1 MNIWFEAIAGAGGI
15 DATPNH
21 AVSHAHPRK
30 PRPRKSHRNRAEPGL
45 ARRLVTDIGG
55 AVPLR
60 AFQAVRHWRRRG
72 KAYRELNALDNRILK
87 DIGIDR
93 GSIREL
99 VDAQLEAGT
108 S

>member
-1 MNIWFEAIAGAGGI
+1 MNIWFDTIARAGGI

-21 AVSHAHPRK
+21 AVSHARPLK
-30 PRPRKSHRNRAEPGL
+30 PHRNRAEPSL

-60 AFQAVRHWRRRG
+60 AFQAVRQWRRRG
-72 KAYRELNALDNRILK
+72 QAYRELNALDNRVLK

>member
-1 MNIWFEAIAGAGGI
+1 MNIWFDAIARAGGI
-15 DATPNH
+15 EAAPNH
-21 AVSHAHPRK
+21 AISHARPRK
-30 PRPRKSHRNRAEPGL
+30 PHRSRAEPGL

-60 AFQAVRHWRRRG
+60 AFDALRHWRRRG
-72 KAYRELNALDNRILK
+72 KAYRELNALDNRVLK

-99 VDAQLEAGT
+99 VDAQLQAEVGT

>member
-1 MNIWFEAIAGAGGI
+1 MNIWLDAIARAGGI
-15 DATPNH
+15 DTAPNH
-21 AVSHAHPRK
+21 AVSHA
-30 PRPRKSHRNRAEPGL
+30 RPGKVRRNRAEPGL

-60 AFQAVRHWRRRG
+60 AIQALRHWRRRG
-72 KAYRELNALDNRILK
+72 KAVGELSALDNHMLK
-87 DIGIDR
+87 DIGISR

-99 VDAQLEAGT
+99 VDAQLQAEIDT

>member
-1 MNIWFEAIAGAGGI
+1 MNIWFDTIARAGGI
-15 DATPNH
+15 DAAPNH
-21 AVSHAHPRK
+21 AVSHARPRK
-30 PRPRKSHRNRAEPGL
+30 PHRNRAEPGL

-60 AFQAVRHWRRRG
+60 AFRAVRHWRRRG
-72 KAYRELNALDNRILK
+72 QAYRELNALDNRVLK

-99 VDAQLEAGT
+99 VDAQLEADT

>member
-1 MNIWFEAIAGAGGI
+1 MNIWFDAIARAGGI
-15 DATPNH
+15 DAAPNH
-21 AVSHAHPRK
+21 AISHA
-30 PRPRKSHRNRAEPGL
+30 RPRKSRRSRAEPGL

-60 AFQAVRHWRRRG
+60 AFQALRHWRRRG
-72 KAYRELNALDNRILK
+72 KAYRELNALDNRVLR

>member
-1 MNIWFEAIAGAGGI
+1 MNIWFDAIARAGGI
-15 DATPNH
+15 DAAPNR
-21 AVSHAHPRK
+21 AVSHA
-30 PRPRKSHRNRAEPGL
+30 RPRKSQRNRAEPGL
-45 ARRLVTDIGG
+45 VRRLVTDIGG

-60 AFQAVRHWRRRG
+60 AFQALRHWRRRG
-72 KAYRELNALDNRILK
+72 KAYRELNALDNRVLK

-99 VDAQLEAGT
+99 VDAQLEADT

>member
-1 MNIWFEAIAGAGGI
+1 MNILFDAIALAGGI
-15 DATPNH
+15 DAGPSH
-21 AVSHAHPRK
+21 RVSHA
-30 PRPRKSHRNRAEPGL
+30 RPRKARRSPAAPGL

-60 AFQAVRHWRRRG
+60 AFQALRHWRRRG
-72 KAYRELNALDNRILK
+72 KAVGELSALDNHMLK
-87 DIGIDR
+87 DIGISR

-99 VDAQLEAGT
+99 VDAQLRLDAGGGP